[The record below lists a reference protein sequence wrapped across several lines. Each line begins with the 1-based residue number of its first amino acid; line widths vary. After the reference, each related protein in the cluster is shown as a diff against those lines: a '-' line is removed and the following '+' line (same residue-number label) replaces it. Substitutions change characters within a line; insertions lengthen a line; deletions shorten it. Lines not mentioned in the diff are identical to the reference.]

1 MKPEQ
6 LLQEALPKVVEQI
19 NKDLNIETG
28 ITLKA
33 EWEATRRGEV
43 YAHIT
48 SDNIID
54 SPMFGVF
61 DRNFFLRIS
70 IYAYA
75 YIHEDYLSIN
85 GINVTYQHINGG
97 SNGHTFLYDGII
109 IKEDGTLEF
118 TKENRYIERHF

>member
-19 NKDLNIETG
+19 NNDLNIETG

-33 EWEATRRGEV
+33 EWETNRRGEV
-43 YAHIT
+43 YAYIT

-54 SPMFGVF
+54 SPMFGIF
-61 DRNFFLRIS
+61 DRNFFSKIS

-75 YIHEDYLSIN
+75 YIHEDYININ
-85 GINVTYQHINGG
+85 GMNVTYRHMNGG
-97 SNGHTFLYDGII
+97 SNGHEFLYFGIT

-118 TKENRYIERHF
+118 YK

>member
-33 EWEATRRGEV
+33 EWKTNRRCGV
-43 YAHIT
+43 YAEIT
-48 SDNIID
+48 SDNIIN

-61 DRNFFLRIS
+61 DRNFFLKIS
-70 IYAYA
+70 IDAY
-75 YIHEDYLSIN
+75 
-85 GINVTYQHINGG
+85 
-97 SNGHTFLYDGII
+97 
-109 IKEDGTLEF
+109 
-118 TKENRYIERHF
+118 